1 MGVLGDRC
9 AMSISTEVLNTTF
22 SDLRGP
28 LINSFV
34 RSNELWESLDKKA
47 RMPMEGGSL
56 IERSFA
62 GGAPARGVGVYV
74 GDELLNMTRRQ
85 QTKRFKVE
93 PHRLVVAINIP
104 KKELNYNSGKLAV
117 IRLIEEYPQTTMQG
131 AMSDINQYLLTGV
144 SRGLVFQTAEL
155 KGLLTLNGEISDGIG
170 TGVTNGLLDFAAP
183 ASQSATVQNVAKSS
197 SYYHFNNFL
206 DIGTWGTD
214 GLLDLRRVYR
224 QCAHYAGGMGKG
236 PDLVIMDDETYANF
250 EETKRTNIR
259 VQVLEDKTE
268 KTNMLG
274 LDLGVASVYSSL
286 DLDRT
291 LFTTGSGANSPA
303 DGCTYI
309 LNTDFL
315 EMPMHEAPK
324 ITEFKERVGDQDVVT
339 AIFSMQ
345 FNMICTKTPAQGVV
359 SGGAA

>member
-1 MGVLGDRC
+1 
-9 AMSISTEVLNTTF
+9 MSISTEILNTTF

-28 LINSFV
+28 LVNSFV
-34 RSNELWESLDKKA
+34 RSTELFEALNSKA

-117 IRLIEEYPQTTMQG
+117 IRLIEEYPQTTMQA
-131 AMSDINQYLLTGV
+131 AMADLNAYILTGV

-155 KGLLTLNGEISDGIG
+155 RGILTLNGQITAGIG
-170 TGVTNGLLDFAAP
+170 TGITHGLLDWRTIAQQNTDA
-183 ASQSATVQNVAKSS
+183 QTVQNVAKSS
-197 SYYHFNNFL
+197 SYFHFNQHN
-206 DIGTWGTD
+206 DITSFATN
-214 GLLDLRRVYR
+214 GLLFLRQTYR

-236 PDLVIMDDETYANF
+236 PDLVVMDDGTYAEF
-250 EETKRTNIR
+250 ENSKLSNVR
-259 VQVLEDKTE
+259 VSVVEDKTE

-274 LDLGVASVYSSL
+274 LDLGIASVYSSL
-286 DLDRT
+286 DLDVSNMVA
-291 LFTTGSGANSPA
+291 GSPGPA
-303 DGCTYI
+303 DGAAYI
-309 LNTDFL
+309 LNTDFI
-315 EMPMHEAPK
+315 EFPMHEAPK

-345 FNMICTKTPAQGVV
+345 GNLICTKTPAQGTV
-359 SGGAA
+359 SGGTVA